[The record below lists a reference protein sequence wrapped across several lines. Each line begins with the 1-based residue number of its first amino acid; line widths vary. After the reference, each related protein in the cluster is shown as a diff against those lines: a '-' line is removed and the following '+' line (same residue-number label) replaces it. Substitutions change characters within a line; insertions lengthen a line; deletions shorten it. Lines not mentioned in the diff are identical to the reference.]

1 MECILETEEQLCTH
15 IAGGR
20 HHEFEGV
27 GAVGCSEVLIRPGL
41 AFIGPLHASS
51 GLQSQLVSGS
61 DGISQYDLISI
72 QNVGGLIIHSQE
84 N

>member
-1 MECILETEEQLCTH
+1 MECIIEAKEQLGTH

-27 GAVGCSEVLIRPGL
+27 GTVGWPEVLVRS
-41 AFIGPLHASS
+41 GPAIIDSLHVSL

-61 DGISQYDLISI
+61 DGISQYDLIMI
-72 QNVGGLIIHSQE
+72 HNVGGLIIHSQE